1 MLIKISV
8 ALSAAF
14 KVMANSVAL
23 VISTSSL
30 VRVRES
36 PPSPR
41 MLNMEASISLVVPD
55 SLTKLVP
62 VTVKTPVVAS

>member
-1 MLIKISV
+1 MLIKVSA

-30 VRVRES
+30 VNVWEV

-41 MLNMEASISLVVPD
+41 MLNMEVSISLPD